1 MKLYYVALFFG
12 FCTLNINLVQSQS
25 ITPIKSSNNCQFTV
39 SDVFFEAAA
48 DYGGRIS
55 SFKIEDNEILFNDKS
70 NGASTWGS
78 VLWPSPQSEW
88 NWPPIETLDSKAY
101 NFEIQ
106 GNRCRMTSE
115 ISSTIKMSFI
125 KDYYA
130 AIEDTSITIVYK
142 IINESSSTKKNAAW
156 EVTRVPPSGLF
167 FYPTGD
173 ASATSGLSEYVNEIS
188 GYSWYANQESDN
200 GGQKFFADGSQ
211 GWYAHINADG
221 YIFIKQFVDVAN
233 DKHAPGE
240 NEIELWLNSD
250 KAYMELE
257 NQSVYAT
264 IPAGDTL
271 KYVLKWYLRKLPD
284 TLTVEAG
291 NLALVDFVEKTI
303 SDSVSDPDPGTE
315 TGTEIDLTSNLAEM
329 QIWPNPATNY
339 INVNTNS
346 TRLSSV
352 KIYTI
357 SGQLLVNETVLN
369 NGNVNISY
377 LKKGLYLVKIETESK
392 IRTRQLVVE

>member
-1 MKLYYVALFFG
+1 MRLYYLALSFG
-12 FCTLNINLVQSQS
+12 LCTLNTLTVQSQS
-25 ITPIKSSNNCQFTV
+25 ITPIKSDNNCQFV
-39 SDVFFEAAA
+39 VGDIFFEAAA

-88 NWPPIETLDSKAY
+88 NWPPIETLDSKPY
-101 NFEIQ
+101 TFEVQ
-106 GNRCRMTSE
+106 ENRCRMTSN
-115 ISSTIKMSFI
+115 IASGIKMRFI

-142 IINESSSTKKNAAW
+142 IINEGNSTKNNAAW

-173 ASATSGLSEYVNEIS
+173 ASATSGLSEYVDEID
-188 GYSWYANQESDN
+188 GHSWYTNQESDN

-257 NQSVYAT
+257 NQSAYAG

-271 KYVLKWYLRKLPD
+271 KYILKWYLRKLPD

-303 SDSVSDPDPGTE
+303 GDSVSDPDTG
-315 TGTEIDLTSNLAEM
+315 TGTEVDQAPNLSEM
-329 QIWPNPATNY
+329 YIWPNPASNY
-339 INVNTNS
+339 IKINTNS
-346 TRLSSV
+346 TSLSSV

-357 SGQLLVNETVLN
+357 SGQLLANDSVLN
-369 NGNVNISY
+369 NGTLNISH
-377 LKKGLYLVKIETESK
+377 LKKGIYLIKIETDSN
-392 IRTRQLVVE
+392 ISTRRLVVE